1 MSIFSYCVVATAVGL
16 LGLLLAEA
24 SGTHSRVWIAKPL
37 ASAAFVVAAWGSG
50 ALASSYGRAVQV
62 ALVLCWLGDVL
73 LIPSGRATFLA
84 GLISFLAG
92 HLAFGVA
99 FVLRGVT
106 PMSTGIG
113 LALLLVPAVLVWRW
127 LAPRL
132 DGAMRVAVPIYI
144 AVIASMVALA
154 AGSAWHRP
162 GWLLLG
168 GAVLFFISDLSVA
181 RDRFVR
187 SSLVNSLWGLPL
199 YYAAQL
205 LFAASVGR

>member
-1 MSIFSYCVVATAVGL
+1 MSIFTCCVLATIAGL

-24 SGTHSRVWIAKPL
+24 RGSRSRIWVAKPL
-37 ASAAFVVAAWGSG
+37 ASAAFVVAAWSAG
-50 ALASSYGRAVQV
+50 AQSSAYGRAVLV
-62 ALVLCWLGDVL
+62 ALALCWLGDVL

-84 GLISFLAG
+84 GLVAFLGG
-92 HLAFGVA
+92 HVAFGVA

-106 PMSTGIG
+106 PGATAAGI
-113 LALLLVPAVLVWRW
+113 ALLLLPAARVWRW

-132 DGAMRVAVPIYI
+132 DGAMRVAVPVYI
-144 AVIASMVALA
+144 AVIAIMVALA
-154 AGSAWHRP
+154 AGSAWQRP
-162 GWLLLG
+162 GWMLLA
-168 GAVLFFISDLSVA
+168 GAILFFVSDLSVA

-187 SSLVNSLWGLPL
+187 AGLVNRLWGLPL